1 MSKLFFISME
11 ENKDDVDPNIDTSD
25 LLINKLMKYAK
36 VKKESEG
43 ISVTADIV
51 KERDKLK
58 SELKEEFNKEKKED
72 DDQGNTS
79 NDSNEDNQDNNED
92 NNEQQDN
99 KDNNKDNNTEDNK
112 DSNEDSK
119 NKDEEPTDEEEAA
132 SDPDKLESMI
142 GSAVNNKD
150 KDTTDKDNSK
160 DSNEKDPLAMDSYR
174 EKLTLC
180 KCLKPLQ
187 VSYKNY
193 KNYLREKFALEALS
207 IENIPIAYTKED
219 IIKTLNNLIQLS
231 LNLKKYNEQMVE
243 KRKNGLMTLNK
254 TAAVITE
261 AYKNDRL
268 HIIFKVVED
277 RDLLFTLANEVDTNI
292 PKSVRTLTKY
302 LTNADNLI
310 KSLLTNSLKN
320 YNAMVQASNFEY
332 SKEDGS
338 YVYNELLPN
347 FTQVH
352 LNEYKEDNY
361 LTTDVE
367 EASCYKV
374 VITKQNTIASLEPVQ
389 ITKDNE
395 LSTLIK
401 GCDELVINVSISLD
415 NQLTV
420 SKTLDEI
427 SNKLKTLIYDI
438 ENNVIKDYKSVKIEE
453 KIDEIARLK
462 LVSNFSSMNID
473 ITLNFL
479 TSLVAFLG
487 IITEVK

>member
-72 DDQGNTS
+72 DEQ
-79 NDSNEDNQDNNED
+79 DSNNDNDNDNKEQQEDNDNNSDNTD
-92 NNEQQDN
+92 NNEQ
-99 KDNNKDNNTEDNK
+99 KNN
-112 DSNEDSK
+112 DSK
-119 NKDEEPTDEEEAA
+119 AKDEEPTDEEEAA
-132 SDPDKLESMI
+132 SDPSKLESMI
-142 GSAVNNKD
+142 GSAHSNKDTDTSD
-150 KDTTDKDNSK
+150 KDTEK

-174 EKLTLC
+174 EKLTLS

-187 VSYKNY
+187 VSYQNY
-193 KNYLREKFALEALS
+193 KKYIKEKFALEALS

-219 IIKTLNNLIQLS
+219 IIKTLNNLIELS
-231 LNLKKYNEQMVE
+231 INLKKFNEQMVE
-243 KRKNGLMTLNK
+243 KRKNGLMVLNK

-320 YNAMVQASNFEY
+320 YNAMLTASSFEY

-352 LNEYKEDNY
+352 LNQYTQDNY

-401 GCDELVINVSISLD
+401 GCDELIINISVSLD

-420 SKTLDEI
+420 SKTLDELA
-427 SNKLKTLIYDI
+427 NRLKTIIYDI
-438 ENNVIKDYKSVKIEE
+438 ENNVIKDYNSVKIEE

>member
-58 SELKEEFNKEKKED
+58 SELKEEFNKEKED
-72 DDQGNTS
+72 DDQDNTS
-79 NDSNEDNQDNNED
+79 NDNNDDNDNK
-92 NNEQQDN
+92 EQQDN
-99 KDNNKDNNTEDNK
+99 SGSNENNDNNDSGNKEEDNK
-112 DSNEDSK
+112 DSK
-119 NKDEEPTDEEEAA
+119 PKDEEPTDEEEAA
-132 SDPDKLESMI
+132 SDPSKLESII
-142 GSAVNNKD
+142 GSAHSNKDTDTSD
-150 KDTTDKDNSK
+150 KDTEK

-174 EKLTLC
+174 EKLTLS

-187 VSYKNY
+187 VSYQNY
-193 KNYLREKFALEALS
+193 KKYIKEKFALEALS

-219 IIKTLNNLIQLS
+219 IIKTLNNLIELS
-231 LNLKKYNEQMVE
+231 INLKKFNEQMVE
-243 KRKNGLMTLNK
+243 KRKNGLMVLNK

-302 LTNADNLI
+302 LTNADNLT

-320 YNAMVQASNFEY
+320 YNAMVQASSFEY

-352 LNEYKEDNY
+352 LNQYTQDNY

-389 ITKDNE
+389 ITKNNE

-401 GCDELVINVSISLD
+401 GCDELIINVSVSLD

-420 SKTLDEI
+420 SKTLDEL

-438 ENNVIKDYKSVKIEE
+438 ENNVIKDYNSVKIEE